1 MSAQTSIFDNA
12 KRKIQIEQTV
22 RGFLQLLDENE
33 LDLEDGLVAWNM
45 LGFTIFQD
53 TYPEENHDEIQRRMA
68 EFSKSLFD
76 FNNNVFSFGLSLLGL
91 MIVAYLHSLY
101 KSEESYI
108 NRLSLILIIAGALG
122 NILDR
127 LPDGVVTDFLFFLS
141 IFDFA
146 NTIGDAALASPAIK
160 NLRLF
165 ICYLPSRLF

>member
-53 TYPEENHDEIQRRMA
+53 AYPEENHDEIQRRMA

-76 FNNNVFSFGLSLLGL
+76 SGQLS
-91 MIVAYLHSLY
+91 
-101 KSEESYI
+101 
-108 NRLSLILIIAGALG
+108 
-122 NILDR
+122 
-127 LPDGVVTDFLFFLS
+127 
-141 IFDFA
+141 
-146 NTIGDAALASPAIK
+146 
-160 NLRLF
+160 
-165 ICYLPSRLF
+165 